1 MIKFTGLLPLLAL
14 LPACSTVTDFSPT
27 SAFDMPSEAEKG
39 YAALAAGDKPGAVKW
54 LTIALVAKSD
64 DPYLRVDLAAAYQG
78 LGRFDDARHFYQIVV
93 DTAKD
98 VTTDKVT
105 DPKLQG
111 KSLGQIAAADLAACT
126 SCDLPPE
133 GRKGYEALAAGDD
146 PAALRGL
153 DAAAKAKPD
162 DVYYGLDQAAVERKL
177 GQVDAARK
185 LYQSVVDAEKP
196 PKPPDPKPHIKSVTE
211 VAAAD
216 LAQLSK

>member
-1 MIKFTGLLPLLAL
+1 LIKFIGLLPLLAL
-14 LPACSTVTDFSPT
+14 LPACTTVTDFSPT

-39 YAALAAGDKPGAVKW
+39 YAALAAGDNPGAVKW
-54 LTIALVAKSD
+54 LTIALVAKPD

-78 LGRFDDARHFYQIVV
+78 LSRFDDARHFYQIVI

-98 VTTDKVT
+98 ATADKVN

-111 KSLGQIAAADLAACT
+111 KSLAQVAAADLAACA
-126 SCDLPPE
+126 SCDVPPE
-133 GRKGYEALAAGDD
+133 ARKGYLALAAGDD

-153 DAAAKAKPD
+153 DAGAKAKPD
-162 DVYYGLDQAAVERKL
+162 DIYYVLDRAAVERKL
-177 GQVDAARK
+177 GQVDEARK

-196 PKPPDPKPHIKSVTE
+196 PKPLDPKPHIKSVTE